1 MKTLPIKKMI
11 NYSEE
16 SCLKNDAESKELL
29 EIVTELKFTVTK
41 GLGMEKKVKEENL
54 QESINSCW
62 IFTDKIDDLNV

>member
-1 MKTLPIKKMI
+1 
-11 NYSEE
+11 
-16 SCLKNDAESKELL
+16 LKNDDESKELL

-41 GLGMEKKVKEENL
+41 GLGMEKKAKEENL